1 MPMPNCKQCFSAGS
15 LALRTTPASSF
26 ADMCTKPSG
35 RSSAAAYAIKSIAV
49 RRVCRRDDT
58 NTSVGFSGECVRIA
72 AYVGLFI
79 VIIRGQ

>member
-1 MPMPNCKQCFSAGS
+1 
-15 LALRTTPASSF
+15 
-26 ADMCTKPSG
+26 MCTKPSG